1 MITNFEQIYELLRS
15 KTRKRLIAAWAVD
28 DHTITAAYKAVQMGI
43 VDATLVGDVNM
54 IKKVCEAEKIDP
66 TVFTIINND
75 NELASIA
82 QAVLMVREGQGDILM
97 KGLCSTDKYMRG
109 ILNKEKG
116 LLPPKA
122 VLSHVCVL
130 SNPNYHKLVVL
141 LSNPNYHKLV
151 VLGDMAVIPLPD
163 LNQKVAIVKYLVN
176 TAKALQ
182 IEKPKVAL
190 LAATEQMLP
199 GMQACVDAAIISKMI
214 DRGQIP
220 GCVGDGPLALDV
232 AISKEAVEIKK
243 LVSPVA
249 GDADCLLF
257 PNIESANTF
266 YKVNSQLCKGVKQA
280 AIVAGAMA
288 PCVLSSR
295 ADSIETKLNSIALA
309 ALTAK

>member
-141 LSNPNYHKLV
+141 
-151 VLGDMAVIPLPD
+151 GDMAVIPLPD

-199 GMQACVDAAIISKMI
+199 GMQACVDA
-214 DRGQIP
+214 
-220 GCVGDGPLALDV
+220 DV

>member
-1 MITNFEQIYELLRS
+1 MITNFEQIYERLRS
-15 KTRKRLIAAWAVD
+15 KSKKRLVAAWSVD

-43 VDATLVGDVNM
+43 VDATLVGDTEM
-54 IKKVCEAEKIDP
+54 IRQVCRNENIDP
-66 TVFTIINND
+66 SVFTIIHND
-75 NELASIA
+75 NELNSIA
-82 QAVLMVREGQGDILM
+82 QAVGMVREGQGDILM

-109 ILNKEKG
+109 ILNKERG

-130 SNPNYHKLVVL
+130 GNPNYHKLI
-141 LSNPNYHKLV
+141 

-163 LNQKVAIVKYLVN
+163 LNQKIAITKYLVN
-176 TAKALQ
+176 TAKALD
-182 IEKPKVAL
+182 IAKPKVAL

-199 GMQACVDAAIISKMI
+199 GMQACVDAAIIAKMI
-214 DRGQIP
+214 ERGQIP

-232 AISKEAVEIKK
+232 AISAEAAAIKK
-243 LVSPVA
+243 LQSPVA

-257 PNIESANTF
+257 PNIESANVF
-266 YKVNSQLCKGVKQA
+266 YKVNSQLCKDVKQA

-295 ADSIETKLNSIALA
+295 ADSIDTKLNSIALA
-309 ALTAK
+309 ALSAK

>member
-1 MITNFEQIYELLRS
+1 MITNFSQIFELLRS
-15 KTRKRLIAAWAVD
+15 KSKKRLVAAWAVD
-28 DHTITAAYKAVQMGI
+28 DHTITAAYKAVELGI
-43 VDATLVGDVNM
+43 VEATLVGDSNR
-54 IKKVCEAEKIDP
+54 IKAVCEAEKIDP
-66 TVFTIINND
+66 AKFTIVHND
-75 NELASIA
+75 NELKSIA
-82 QAVLMVREGQGDILM
+82 QAVEMVREGQGDILM

-130 SNPNYHKLVVL
+130 A
-141 LSNPNYHKLV
+141 NPNYHKLV
-151 VLGDMAVIPLPD
+151 VLGDMAVIPAPD
-163 LNQKVAIVKYLVN
+163 LNQKVAITKYLVN

-182 IEKPKVAL
+182 IDNPKVAI

-214 DRGQIP
+214 ERGQIP

-232 AISKEAVEIKK
+232 AISKEAASIKK
-243 LVSPVA
+243 LTSPVA
-249 GDADCLLF
+249 GDADCLVF
-257 PNIESANTF
+257 PNIESANVF
-266 YKVNSQLCKGVKQA
+266 YKVNSQMCKGVDQA

>member
-28 DHTITAAYKAVQMGI
+28 DHTITAAYKAVQLGI

-141 LSNPNYHKLV
+141 
-151 VLGDMAVIPLPD
+151 GDMAVIPLPD

-220 GCVGDGPLALDV
+220 GCVGDGPLALDVAISKDALDV

>member
-1 MITNFEQIYELLRS
+1 MITNFEQIYERLRS
-15 KTRKRLIAAWAVD
+15 KSKKCLVAAWSVD

-43 VDATLVGDVNM
+43 VDATLVGDTEM
-54 IKKVCEAEKIDP
+54 IRQVCRNENIDP
-66 TVFTIINND
+66 SVFTIIHND
-75 NELASIA
+75 NELNSIA
-82 QAVLMVREGQGDILM
+82 QAVGMVREGQGDILM

-109 ILNKEKG
+109 ILNKERG

-130 SNPNYHKLVVL
+130 GNPNYHKLI
-141 LSNPNYHKLV
+141 

-163 LNQKVAIVKYLVN
+163 LNQKIAITKYLVN
-176 TAKALQ
+176 TAKALD
-182 IEKPKVAL
+182 IAKPKVAL

-199 GMQACVDAAIISKMI
+199 GMQACVDAAIIAKMI
-214 DRGQIP
+214 ERGQIP

-232 AISKEAVEIKK
+232 AISAEAAAIKK
-243 LVSPVA
+243 LQSPVA

-257 PNIESANTF
+257 PNIESANVF
-266 YKVNSQLCKGVKQA
+266 YKVNSQLCKDVKQA

-295 ADSIETKLNSIALA
+295 ADSIDTKLNSIALA
-309 ALTAK
+309 ALSAK

>member
-1 MITNFEQIYELLRS
+1 MITSFEQIYEILRS

-28 DHTITAAYKAVQMGI
+28 DHTITAAYKAVELGI

-66 TVFTIINND
+66 SVFTIINNE

-130 SNPNYHKLVVL
+130 DNPNYHKLI
-141 LSNPNYHKLV
+141 

-163 LNQKVAIVKYLVN
+163 LNQKIAIVKYLVN

-199 GMQACVDAAIISKMI
+199 AMQACVDAAIISKMI

-220 GCVGDGPLALDV
+220 GCLGDGPLALDV
-232 AISKEAVEIKK
+232 AISKEAVK

-266 YKVNSQLCKGVKQA
+266 YKVNSQLCQGVKQA
-280 AIVAGAMA
+280 AVVAGAMA